1 MNPFGMYEP
10 CSIVFIAGLAFYE
23 DLNTSVSKPEA
34 VALRDF
40 IYTEL
45 ASIQSGMTVEL
56 CGGFRR

>member
-1 MNPFGMYEP
+1 MYEP

-23 DLNTSVSKPEA
+23 DLNASVSKPEA

-40 IYTEL
+40 IYNEL